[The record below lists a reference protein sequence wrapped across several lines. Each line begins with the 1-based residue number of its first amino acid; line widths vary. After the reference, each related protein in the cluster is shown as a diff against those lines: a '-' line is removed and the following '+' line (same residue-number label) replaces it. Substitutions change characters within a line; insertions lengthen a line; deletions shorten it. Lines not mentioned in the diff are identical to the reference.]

1 MPDKIWYHD
10 YQIVKVN
17 PAIEIENDMIVD
29 LGDIDE
35 FKKFVKTV
43 SFGRKAFELK
53 LFQKSADCHFV
64 TYSNQNRKLLS
75 KKGKRIQIPSY
86 ASKPESE
93 FPCWYLTLY
102 FSGSS
107 GNVRQSF
114 VRSKIFYWRGC
125 Y

>member
-43 SFGRKAFELK
+43 SYDVKRFQVK
-53 LFQKSADCHFV
+53 LF
-64 TYSNQNRKLLS
+64 
-75 KKGKRIQIPSY
+75 
-86 ASKPESE
+86 
-93 FPCWYLTLY
+93 
-102 FSGSS
+102 
-107 GNVRQSF
+107 
-114 VRSKIFYWRGC
+114 
-125 Y
+125 